1 MVRAPRAL
9 CKCSAYNGVAAPV
22 RRAAKHLEAEQAV
35 KLKIQKTD
43 VWVVDVV
50 NKPGML
56 ARVLEALAAAG
67 AALEFVVARRVTE
80 NTARAFVAPLRGA
93 RQARA
98 AADVGM
104 QKASSMHTLRIEGPD
119 RPGLGATIT
128 RRLADAG
135 LNLRGLSAAAIGKK
149 SICYVAFESDSA
161 ASRAATLLKKI

>member
-1 MVRAPRAL
+1 M
-9 CKCSAYNGVAAPV
+9 
-22 RRAAKHLEAEQAV
+22 
-35 KLKIQKTD
+35 KLKIQKAE

-56 ARVLEALAAAG
+56 ARVLEALAGAG

-80 NTARAFVAPLRGA
+80 NTARAFVAPLKGA

-104 QKASSMHTLRIEGPD
+104 QKAAGMHTLRVEGLD
-119 RPGLGATIT
+119 KPGLGAALT

-135 LNLRGLSAAAIGKK
+135 LNLRGLSAAAIGRK
-149 SICYVAFESDSA
+149 SVCYVAFKTAGEA
-161 ASRAATLLKKI
+161 AAAQRVLRRLDL